1 MKFLPSSVPGK
12 WAAGLG
18 ISALLVFLFLLLLAG
33 KLVHLPDLVMVFFVA
48 FSILA
53 SFAALILGSIAVIKH
68 RDRSLLVFIS
78 ILIGLVS
85 LLRLLAIFFRG
96 RIL

>member
-18 ISALLVFLFLLLLAG
+18 ISALLVFLFLLLFAG
-33 KLVHLPDLVMVFFVA
+33 SVVLLPDLVMVIFVA

-53 SFAALILGSIAVIKH
+53 SLEALILGSIAVIKH
-68 RDRSLLVFIS
+68 RDHSLLVFFS

-85 LLRLLAIFFRG
+85 LLRLFAIFFRG